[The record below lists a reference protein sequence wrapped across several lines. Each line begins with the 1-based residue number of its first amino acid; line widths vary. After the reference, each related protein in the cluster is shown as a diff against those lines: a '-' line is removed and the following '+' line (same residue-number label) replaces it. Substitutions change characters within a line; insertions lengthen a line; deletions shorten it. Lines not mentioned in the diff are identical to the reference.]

1 MIKMNDR
8 TADLIAQIQKHDNTI
23 ANIVR
28 SAYER
33 GYADGKGECRM
44 IDESYIE
51 SLKVR
56 ISILE
61 NQMADLLRQDETE
74 SVPDVCLTN
83 EEAIEILK
91 SKMDGSVDPSYE
103 FGEAVRMAIRALKE
117 QQAYSEMKKPSGAE
131 MKEVEE

>member
-1 MIKMNDR
+1 
-8 TADLIAQIQKHDNTI
+8 
-23 ANIVR
+23 
-28 SAYER
+28 
-33 GYADGKGECRM
+33 M

-61 NQMADLLRQDETE
+61 NQMADLLRQDET
-74 SVPDVCLTN
+74 DVCLTN

-117 QQAYSEMKKPSGAE
+117 QKAYSEMIKPNGAE